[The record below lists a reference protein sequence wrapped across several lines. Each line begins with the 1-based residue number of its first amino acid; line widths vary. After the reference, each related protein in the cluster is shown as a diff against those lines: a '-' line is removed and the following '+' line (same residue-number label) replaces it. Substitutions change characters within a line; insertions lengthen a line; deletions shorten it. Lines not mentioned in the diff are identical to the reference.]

1 MNNIFGNQAVS
12 GDDFFG
18 RGEIV
23 KHLKGILTAKNSFLL
38 LGLRRIGKSS
48 AIKEAVRKISL
59 ENKQIEIIEI
69 NCQTYKSIQDFY
81 KNLHLALPRNW
92 QDKVIEAFK
101 ESKRLPKKLLD
112 AITDH
117 VEEIDLPYVGSI
129 KLRNDT
135 LSYANTIKEELTA
148 FFKKQDKHIVLVID
162 ELPFLF
168 EHIAQT
174 QNEAIKLEIEMI
186 LSTLRSWRDI
196 GISQAICGSLN
207 LHIQLEQL
215 DISRKLLGGVITQ
228 TLPKYSEEES
238 KGLLKALA
246 ITDKL
251 PLEEKHIA
259 EMLNLIPDWI
269 PQFLQYFYFSVKIHS
284 SIDLNNIEAVYE
296 KYVYPE
302 IVRDFV
308 YQFNDRFAALNK
320 TDLQITIKILNKILQ
335 KPNISET
342 ELLKDMK
349 GENPYT
355 VLLTLTNQD
364 FIVVNEHQC
373 YDFSFNLI
381 RNWWQKKNIK

>member
-12 GDDFFG
+12 GEDFFG
-18 RGEIV
+18 REEIV
-23 KHLKGILTAKNSFLL
+23 KHLKGILTTKNSFLL

-48 AIKEAVRKISL
+48 AIKEAIRKIKE
-59 ENKQIEIIEI
+59 ENKQIEIIEL
-69 NCQTYKSIQDFY
+69 NCQTYESIQDFY
-81 KNLHLALPRNW
+81 KNLHLALPKTWR
-92 QDKVIEAFK
+92 DKVRDALK
-101 ESKRLPKKLLD
+101 ASKRIPTKLID
-112 AITDH
+112 FITDH
-117 VEEIDLPYVGSI
+117 IEEIDVPSIGSV

-135 LSYANTIKEELTA
+135 LSYANIFKEELTA
-148 FFKKQDKHIVLVID
+148 FFKKQGQHIVLVID

-168 EHIAQT
+168 EHIAQ
-174 QNEAIKLEIEMI
+174 NENETTKLEIEMI

-228 TLPKYSEEES
+228 TLPRYSKEES

-259 EMLNLIPDWI
+259 EILNLIPDWI
-269 PQFLQYFYFSVKIHS
+269 PQFLQYFYFSIKIHG
-284 SIDLNNIEAVYE
+284 SIDLSNIEAVYE

-320 TDLQITIKILNKILQ
+320 TDLQITIKILNKILL

-342 ELLKDMK
+342 ELLKDIK

-381 RNWWQKKNIK
+381 RNWWLKKNIQ